1 MEELYLGKL
10 RYYKSDFSLENYKYR
25 GDDHHYTFEK
35 RISNGRQSY
44 TVLSLSI
51 MDEMKKQLL
60 ETTLS
65 EEEKEAKEEMEV
77 ALKWMEN
84 VVKKYKDNYI
94 YSTEL
99 IEKSIHFVFYTNHDF

>member
-1 MEELYLGKL
+1 MKDLL
-10 RYYKSDFSLENYKYR
+10 N
-25 GDDHHYTFEK
+25 FEK